1 MLVSLFY
8 PANPVAEVR
17 WVAVCRIAAIDGRV
31 QKFEKMKEGKEPL
44 ATPGPYP
51 LSATF
56 LGRNAGRGHG
66 RLPLVSYY
74 SA

>member
-1 MLVSLFY
+1 VLVSLFY

-17 WVAVCRIAAIDGRV
+17 RVAVCRIAAVDSRV

-51 LSATF
+51 LSEPSWDAMPG
-56 LGRNAGRGHG
+56 LGHG
-66 RLPLVSYY
+66 RLLLVSYY